1 MKGVMKSKSAQLSSV
16 RPIAIT
22 IIVVT
27 SLPIATVGEKNQ
39 DAVEDIISKQ
49 SQFVAALPNGARI
62 QLIGLREYE
71 YPSEGKKWWR
81 PEGCIIETQKWP
93 RVKTGV
99 QALVIGNGR
108 TDDPKKQITYVIER
122 FWQAIEADDV
132 GQVDRLLTGHAFGL
146 GGHNLRRWIA
156 HMRDERTRF
165 KQQQN
170 FDIRDMKQILIEK
183 KRAVAVTGANAD
195 GQLMV
200 YYLIHPYLAWRIQ
213 YIDTLPLG
221 THLKNL
227 FLRWPDQK
235 VSHSAFLEYMKVG
248 DFLYKAGA
256 RVDAAKRYLAVA
268 DRYPYTW
275 RGIMCQNLGQMLA
288 SMAAE
293 DMQFREP
300 EDVSALSIQ
309 EQIDYYI
316 YKLRDLAE
324 RELFIPGSC
333 NVIRDSRMS
342 DSAAVALRKIGKPAV
357 TKLIELLEDRQPTR
371 SVGASLNGGYVLRYC
386 DAALQILEVITGER
400 FGKLNV
406 RDGLGG
412 RERYLSNIKADYRN
426 RIISRIKTWW
436 AENQHKS
443 ESEWIREALSETGI
457 GAMWDRLE
465 IAKRLIELDG
475 KKSVNFFR
483 ERLNKEPDNPRTV
496 SLLWSA
502 GSKAVVKDIRS
513 KVCHRDF
520 NVRAAAYRAL
530 VEAGEPEI
538 VDTVIQELQHTLER
552 ADQKRHYPVGT
563 LTYILIRSD
572 EEKAVLTAAR
582 LIRHENP
589 TIVESVLVSFQTVL
603 KRENKP
609 SPHLRRV
616 VFPYMATVLDDK
628 NLRHWAAWWLINAA
642 NLPIE
647 YASSG
652 NTQTERD
659 KMIQQL
665 KAWWQQHKNE
675 YPRFDK

>member
-1 MKGVMKSKSAQLSSV
+1 MKSKSAQLSSI

-39 DAVEDIISKQ
+39 DAVAVEDIISKQ
-49 SQFVAALPNGARI
+49 SQFAAALPNGARI

-81 PEGCIIETQKWP
+81 PEECIIETQKWP
-93 RVKTGV
+93 RVKTDV

-122 FWQAIEADDV
+122 FWQAVEADDV

-146 GGHNLRRWIA
+146 GGRNLYRWVA

-170 FDIRDMKQILIEK
+170 FDIRDMKRILIEK
-183 KRAVAVTGANAD
+183 KRAVAVTSANAD

-221 THLKNL
+221 THLKDL

-300 EDVSALSIQ
+300 EDVNALSVQ

-324 RELFIPGSC
+324 RELFVPGSC
-333 NVIRDSRMS
+333 NVIRDSHMP
-342 DSAAVALRKIGKPAV
+342 DSAAVALRTIGKPAV
-357 TKLIELLEDRQPTR
+357 PALIELLEDRRPTR
-371 SVGASLNGGYVLRYC
+371 SVGASLNGGNVLRYC
-386 DAALQILEVITGER
+386 DAALQILEAITGQR

-406 RDGLGG
+406 SDGLEG
-412 RERYLSNIKADYRN
+412 RGRCLSNIKIEYRN

-436 AENQHKS
+436 TKNQHKS
-443 ESEWIREALSETGI
+443 ESEWIRDGLSETGI

-465 IAKRLIELDG
+465 VADRLIELDG
-475 KKSVNFFR
+475 DKSADFFR
-483 ERLNKEPDNPRTV
+483 ERLKKEPDNSHAV
-496 SLLWSA
+496 SLLWKA
-502 GSKAVVKDIRS
+502 GGQAVVEDIRS
-513 KVCHRDF
+513 KACHRNF

-538 VDTVIQELQHTLER
+538 VDTVIKELRHILER
-552 ADQKRHYPVGT
+552 VDQKRRYPGGT
-563 LTYILIRSD
+563 LICILIRSD
-572 EEKAVLTAAR
+572 QENGVLAAAR
-582 LIRHENP
+582 LIRHKNP
-589 TIVESVLVSFQTVL
+589 TVVERTLVSFQTML

-609 SPHLRRV
+609 SPHLRRT

-628 NLRHWAAWWLINAA
+628 NLRHWAAWWLINAT

-647 YASSG
+647 YASSD
-652 NTQTERD
+652 NTQAERD

-665 KAWWQQHKNE
+665 KAWWQ
-675 YPRFDK
+675 